1 MIERLDAQQSYHNAE
16 LMDGDIVIVERD
28 LSEEE

>member
-1 MIERLDAQQSYHNAE
+1 MVERIDVEHSYHTAE
-16 LMDGDIVIVERD
+16 LMDGDIIIVERD